1 MTMRLRVV
9 FVSMAIAAGL
19 ALAGAGACG
28 DGIMLVSAGAF
39 WMGRDDGP
47 ADERPLHRVYV
58 TDFWLEREK
67 VTNAELAEFL
77 DAQGIVS
84 PERERRFDEHDA
96 GARIHQDG
104 QPVRWIA
111 DAGHER
117 APAVAVSWYG
127 ARDYCHWKG
136 RRLSTEAEW
145 EKTARGVY
153 GVDAQVGGPRE
164 WTSTIL
170 KPYPYRHDDGR
181 EPFAGRG
188 RVVARGAGH
197 GDAGSALAATSRHS
211 YDRRGA
217 AAGHANVGFR
227 CATSEDL
234 GGY

>member
-104 QPVRWIA
+104 RSGRRRLVVRRA
-111 DAGHER
+111 RLLSLER
-117 APAVAVSWYG
+117 AA
-127 ARDYCHWKG
+127 
-136 RRLSTEAEW
+136 
-145 EKTARGVY
+145 TA
-153 GVDAQVGGPRE
+153 D
-164 WTSTIL
+164 
-170 KPYPYRHDDGR
+170 
-181 EPFAGRG
+181 RG
-188 RVVARGAGH
+188 RVGEDGPGR
-197 GDAGSALAATSRHS
+197 L
-211 YDRRGA
+211 RRRRTGRR
-217 AAGHANVGFR
+217 AAGVDVHDPQAVPLPPR
-227 CATSEDL
+227 
-234 GGY
+234 